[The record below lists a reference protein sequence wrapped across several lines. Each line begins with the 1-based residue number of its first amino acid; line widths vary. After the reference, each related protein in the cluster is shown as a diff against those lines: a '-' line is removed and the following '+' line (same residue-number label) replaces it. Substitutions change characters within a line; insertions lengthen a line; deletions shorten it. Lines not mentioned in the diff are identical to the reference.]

1 MQVFRNECPG
11 LYARVQAYA
20 RSAFSAPQS
29 DAVSLDFSH
38 LSFSDLCTFLEFQEL
53 REYGGGERW
62 SSAGSREML
71 ALKFYLSKVIA
82 ASTPQPSSVPDLYR
96 QFAAQLR
103 TTDIVISFNWDCLL
117 ENALDAAHTPFR
129 YLSMRSDDVDPS
141 TPVPLAKLHGSVN
154 WRLGA
159 PRQATLDWTDFGFT
173 SGMMTEEVYS
183 SSLLRMADS
192 WGRTQPLG
200 EVQPLIVLP
209 GAGKAF
215 DIRPLAPIWYKPEFA
230 FAFTHDVFIIGLS
243 LTPDDFF
250 IRSFFLSNLPYAEQY
265 TGIPGRRITIINPDP
280 SVRLNYSFLV
290 GQRNIDFLCEPFGA
304 AHFSRFAGG

>member
-1 MQVFRNECPG
+1 MRVFRNECPG
-11 LYARVQAYA
+11 LYGRVEAYA
-20 RSAFSAPQS
+20 RSAFSAPAT
-29 DAVSLDFSH
+29 DAVNLDFAH

-62 SSAGSREML
+62 SDAGSREKL
-71 ALKFYLSKVIA
+71 ALKFYLAKVIA
-82 ASTPQPSSVPDLYR
+82 ASTPGPRAVPDLYR

-103 TTDIVISFNWDCLL
+103 STDIVISFNWDCLL
-117 ENALDAAHTPFR
+117 ENALQAAAKAFR
-129 YLSMRSDDVDPS
+129 YLSMRMDDVDPS
-141 TPVPLAKLHGSVN
+141 TPVSLAKLHGSVN

-159 PRQATLDWTDFGFT
+159 PRRRTLDWTDFAFT

-183 SSLLRMADS
+183 SSLLQVADS
-192 WGRTQPLG
+192 WLGTEPLE

-215 DIRPLAPIWYKPEFA
+215 DIRPLAPLWYKPEFA

-250 IRSFFLSNLPYAEQY
+250 IRSFFLANLPYAGDY

-280 SVRLNYSFLV
+280 GVRVNYSFLL
-290 GQRNIDFLCEPFGA
+290 GQSDVEFLCEPFSA
-304 AHFSRFAGG
+304 SHFRRFTGQ